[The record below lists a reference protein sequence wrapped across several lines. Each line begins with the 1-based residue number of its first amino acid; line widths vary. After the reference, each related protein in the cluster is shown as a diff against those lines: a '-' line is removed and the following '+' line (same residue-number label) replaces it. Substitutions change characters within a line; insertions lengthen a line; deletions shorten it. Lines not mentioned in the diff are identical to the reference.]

1 MGFYSMVAFFQK
13 GGLFMYPILLVF
25 AVGMA
30 IAFERWVQLNR
41 IRNTNQK
48 VWKQLHPVLVKG
60 EFDKARKMIN
70 NNKSNMAQMLG
81 MGLARQGAVR
91 RRDDIEIAMEESMME
106 IIPQLEKRTPYVA
119 LLSNIATLLGLLGTI
134 MGLIEAFTAVANAN
148 PAEKADLLSAS
159 ISVAMNTTAFG
170 LMSAIPLLLL
180 HAKLTSTTGQIVDSL
195 EMASV
200 KTLNT
205 ISNFAKRQFDEEL
218 IMIRRLHSK
227 RKREE
232 TPELDITTFL
242 NLMVVLIPFLLI
254 SAVFSRVTIMELS
267 VPTSAGGSAL
277 NTPNFAIEVIVRKK
291 GLEIANGS
299 SVEAAIPKKD
309 DQYDMQ
315 MLYELLKRLKARYP
329 EKDDATVLMEP
340 DIEYDHLIQIMDAVR
355 GAEVQMEGS
364 EEVKKMVLFPNISIG
379 DAP

>member
-1 MGFYSMVAFFQK
+1 
-13 GGLFMYPILLVF
+13 
-25 AVGMA
+25 
-30 IAFERWVQLNR
+30 
-41 IRNTNQK
+41 
-48 VWKQLHPVLVKG
+48 
-60 EFDKARKMIN
+60 
-70 NNKSNMAQMLG
+70 
-81 MGLARQGAVR
+81 
-91 RRDDIEIAMEESMME
+91 
-106 IIPQLEKRTPYVA
+106 
-119 LLSNIATLLGLLGTI
+119 
-134 MGLIEAFTAVANAN
+134 
-148 PAEKADLLSAS
+148 
-159 ISVAMNTTAFG
+159 
-170 LMSAIPLLLL
+170 
-180 HAKLTSTTGQIVDSL
+180 
-195 EMASV
+195 
-200 KTLNT
+200 
-205 ISNFAKRQFDEEL
+205 
-218 IMIRRLHSK
+218 MIRRLHSK

-267 VPTSAGGSAL
+267 VPTSAGGSVL
-277 NTPNFAIEVIVRKK
+277 KTPNFAIEVIVRKK

-355 GAEVQMEGS
+355 GAEVQIEAS
-364 EEVKKMVLFPNISIG
+364 EEVKKIVLFPNISIG